1 MKKNFA
7 MVIAVLM
14 MALVLWGLF
23 FENGSAMIVIN
34 GQEIEGPLKGMLGV
48 GGLVLALIAL
58 ISLAILFALAFAG
71 TGIIIVGC
79 IIVAAGVFTAFV
91 FPFSFPILIPLA
103 LVWAFIA
110 LIRNK

>member
-14 MALVLWGLF
+14 GTLVLWGLF
-23 FENGSAMIVIN
+23 FENSSTIIVIN
-34 GQEIEGPLKGMLGV
+34 GQEIEGALKGMLGA
-48 GGLVLALIAL
+48 GGLVVALIAL
-58 ISLAILFALAFAG
+58 ISLAILLALAFAG

-79 IIVAAGVFTAFV
+79 IIVAAGIFTVFV
-91 FPFSFPILIPLA
+91 FPFLFPILITLA
-103 LVWAFIA
+103 LVWTFIA